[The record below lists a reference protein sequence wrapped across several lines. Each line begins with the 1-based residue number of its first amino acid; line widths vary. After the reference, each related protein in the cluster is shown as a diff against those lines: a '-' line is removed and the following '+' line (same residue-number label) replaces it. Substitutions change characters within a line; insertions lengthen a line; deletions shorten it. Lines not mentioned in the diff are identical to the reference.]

1 MKEKNAI
8 FLATEKKMKKTRNEK
23 ENVSIWKK
31 KSPPAYYH
39 HVPTLIL
46 ASKGYL
52 LRVGFDIRVSRVLP
66 MADAQMSGWQ
76 IPLANLRPLPKLK
89 PEKLLSTL
97 FIQKAMQDILKNTK
111 KTGEDCYRIVC
122 LIAL

>member
-8 FLATEKKMKKTRNEK
+8 FLATEKKMKKPRNEK

-31 KSPPAYYH
+31 KSPRLLPPCAH
-39 HVPTLIL
+39 PDTGK
-46 ASKGYL
+46 SKGYL
-52 LRVGFDIRVSRVLP
+52 LRLGFDVRVSRVLP
-66 MADAQMSGWQ
+66 KVDALMSGWQ
-76 IPLANLRPLPKLK
+76 IPLANLCPPSQTKTR
-89 PEKLLSTL
+89 KLLSTL